1 MKQKSILCFLW
12 FLQGP
17 GLGFEF
23 VEVFGLTVVFSVSF
37 TLQAYLCYR
46 IYMGII
52 VYEP

>member
-23 VEVFGLTVVFSVSF
+23 VEVFGLTVVFRFPLRFKPTFAIEYTWAS
-37 TLQAYLCYR
+37 
-46 IYMGII
+46 
-52 VYEP
+52 